1 MLSVFGREY
10 SIDWRGCVNP
20 RTLFS
25 MRLLLQRVSRASV
38 MVDGETIGSIKKG
51 YLLFIAV
58 MQGDESSQAE
68 WLARKIVNIRLFEG
82 ENGKTND
89 KTLRDVSGEVLVI
102 SQFTLA
108 GNVENGNRP
117 EFVAAAPPDIA
128 EPLYRHFIEQL
139 VSLGVKRV
147 EEGRFGVHMD
157 IELVNDGPVTLWF
170 EK

>member
-1 MLSVFGREY
+1 
-10 SIDWRGCVNP
+10 
-20 RTLFS
+20 
-25 MRLLLQRVSRASV
+25 MRVLLQKVSRASV
-38 MVDGETIGSIKKG
+38 HVDEKTIGSIGKG
-51 YLLFIAV
+51 YLLFFAV
-58 MQGDESSQAE
+58 LQEDTPVQAE

-82 ENGKTND
+82 ENGKMND
-89 KTLRDVSGEVLVI
+89 KTLRDVGGEVLVI

-108 GNVENGNRP
+108 WNVENGNRP
-117 EFVAAAPPDIA
+117 EFIAAAPPAVA

-147 EEGRFGVHMD
+147 EEGRFGAHMD

>member
-1 MLSVFGREY
+1 
-10 SIDWRGCVNP
+10 
-20 RTLFS
+20 
-25 MRLLLQRVSRASV
+25 MRLLLQRVSQASV

-82 ENGKTND
+82 ENGKMND
-89 KTLRDVSGEVLVI
+89 KTLRDVGGEVLVI

-117 EFVAAAPPDIA
+117 EFVAAAPPAIA

-139 VSLGVKRV
+139 SSLGVKRV
-147 EEGRFGVHMD
+147 QEGRFGAHMD
-157 IELVNDGPVTLWF
+157 IALVNDGPVTLWF